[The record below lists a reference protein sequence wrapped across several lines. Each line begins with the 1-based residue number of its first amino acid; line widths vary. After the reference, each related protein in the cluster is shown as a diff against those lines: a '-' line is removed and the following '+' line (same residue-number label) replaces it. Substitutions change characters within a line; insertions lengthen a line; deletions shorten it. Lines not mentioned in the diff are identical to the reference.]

1 MRVNDYNP
9 LLLLL
14 WRTNL
19 DIQFIAENSLALS
32 HYVTGYITKAEKS
45 YLHEL
50 WDEVGSSESLY
61 SRLWSFGVRSLRNRE
76 CGLYEASDILLG
88 DHLTEKSQTIQWV
101 AADQPHKR
109 KRCLRN
115 HDKLQE
121 LCESHPDSVNIFD
134 NNNIDTFYPARPA
147 ELEDVCLYD
156 FIKWYTLS
164 EVDSAGN
171 RKYRKLTKPCL
182 PNHKLYD
189 PSKEDQREDYYYSLL
204 LLFVPFRCES
214 NLIGTH
220 KSAEQAFHEFLSS
233 RSEMQDHHEK
243 LIKMLEAQNKIK
255 EINEHW
261 DPIEDECPKE
271 DENNGAGG
279 LEIAGEAMN
288 DMHDADCHDKNVSA
302 C

>member
-1 MRVNDYNP
+1 
-9 LLLLL
+9 
-14 WRTNL
+14 
-19 DIQFIAENSLALS
+19 
-32 HYVTGYITKAEKS
+32 
-45 YLHEL
+45 
-50 WDEVGSSESLY
+50 
-61 SRLWSFGVRSLRNRE
+61 
-76 CGLYEASDILLG
+76 
-88 DHLTEKSQTIQWV
+88 
-101 AADQPHKR
+101 
-109 KRCLRN
+109 
-115 HDKLQE
+115 
-121 LCESHPDSVNIFD
+121 
-134 NNNIDTFYPARPA
+134 
-147 ELEDVCLYD
+147 
-156 FIKWYTLS
+156 
-164 EVDSAGN
+164 
-171 RKYRKLTKPCL
+171 LTKPRL

-255 EINEHW
+255 EINEHR

-288 DMHDADCHDKNVSA
+288 DMHDADCHDKNDFSLKNVSA
-302 C
+302 Y